1 MEEEQFLFVA
11 YYPVISQPG
20 LFLELF
26 PNIENDDDDI
36 DESYDNDVITNVVID
51 ANRLIEQLDDD
62 YDNDDDD
69 DHC

>member
-1 MEEEQFLFVA
+1 
-11 YYPVISQPG
+11 
-20 LFLELF
+20 LELF